1 MIHRSQVS
9 SFSFFN
15 FYSHLIRANLPS
27 SCDVALFAFRRP
39 VFDALPHAGI
49 QTAIVLSP
57 AKWLLDIRCHP
68 VPPSV
73 CLSVQRVAACVH
85 IFLSFSFFLSHSLT
99 DSPDGGFN
107 RTANC
112 LCHQALAVQLDSPL
126 TKITLPFIFSLF
138 FPSLSGA
145 NNEQEKEEEKKSTMR
160 WPPLTM

>member
-9 SFSFFN
+9 SFFSFFN

-27 SCDVALFAFRRP
+27 SCDAALFAFRRP

-49 QTAIVLSP
+49 QTAIVLSL

-68 VPPSV
+68 VPPSA

-126 TKITLPFIFSLF
+126 TKITLPFFFFFFFSSHLY
-138 FPSLSGA
+138 PAPTTS
-145 NNEQEKEEEKKSTMR
+145 KRRKKKKKAQCGGPR
-160 WPPLTM
+160 